1 MAESDHKQRLVAIL
15 AADAAG
21 YSRLMATDDR
31 ATVTALDAGRAIF
44 RRHIDSLQGR
54 VIDMAG
60 DSVLAVFE
68 SAAGAAAAA
77 LAIQKELDSSTGDVL
92 KERRLR
98 FRIGLHLGDII
109 EKPDGTVYGDGVNI
123 AARVQALAAPGGIC
137 LTQQVYDQVH
147 DKFEAELVDL
157 GQPEMKN
164 IQLPIRVFRVVL
176 PWERTSWPIVT
187 RLLSGMTQRGN
198 RRRMLGALGV
208 LVLGGLGWRL
218 TRTDSHEP
226 DKRAAELFVKA
237 TALSSHSSSHLE
249 GKANNAAAIDLLEKA
264 TAIDPLFAKAHA
276 KLGLAYVIRLFLF
289 APEEKDLQQK
299 AYLAIERAFQ
309 LDPDLAEA
317 YEARGRLRWT
327 AFNHFPHGG
336 AIRDFQQALKID
348 PRLDEAHHY
357 LGLVYLH
364 VGLLEDGRR
373 EFQAAI
379 KLNPSNNGAQYR
391 LGECYFYE
399 LKYREALNVFETID
413 AAFNPDLHTYQSAW
427 SLFRIGQKGQA
438 VTQIENS
445 LRVFPGDRGGLLG
458 STLAMIHAAGGEKR
472 EAEEAISTASQKRGF
487 GHFHHTAYNI
497 ACAYAFMNDRNAAVD
512 WFEKAVREGLNCYP
526 MFESDPSLA
535 TLRGFERFDAIVADE
550 RKKWETYK
558 ASFSKV
564 GS

>member
-31 ATVTALDAGRAIF
+31 ATVAALDAGRAIF

-123 AARVQALAAPGGIC
+123 SARVQALAAPGGIC

-176 PWERTSWPIVT
+176 PWERTSWPIVA

-226 DKRAAELFVKA
+226 DK
-237 TALSSHSSSHLE
+237 
-249 GKANNAAAIDLLEKA
+249 
-264 TAIDPLFAKAHA
+264 
-276 KLGLAYVIRLFLF
+276 
-289 APEEKDLQQK
+289 
-299 AYLAIERAFQ
+299 
-309 LDPDLAEA
+309 
-317 YEARGRLRWT
+317 
-327 AFNHFPHGG
+327 
-336 AIRDFQQALKID
+336 
-348 PRLDEAHHY
+348 
-357 LGLVYLH
+357 
-364 VGLLEDGRR
+364 
-373 EFQAAI
+373 
-379 KLNPSNNGAQYR
+379 
-391 LGECYFYE
+391 
-399 LKYREALNVFETID
+399 
-413 AAFNPDLHTYQSAW
+413 
-427 SLFRIGQKGQA
+427 
-438 VTQIENS
+438 
-445 LRVFPGDRGGLLG
+445 
-458 STLAMIHAAGGEKR
+458 
-472 EAEEAISTASQKRGF
+472 IS
-487 GHFHHTAYNI
+487 
-497 ACAYAFMNDRNAAVD
+497 
-512 WFEKAVREGLNCYP
+512 
-526 MFESDPSLA
+526 
-535 TLRGFERFDAIVADE
+535 
-550 RKKWETYK
+550 
-558 ASFSKV
+558 
-564 GS
+564 